1 MSVSIITVAY
11 RSGNRLLRLLDS
23 LGHEDVHE
31 VLVVDNDTGGPEID
45 EAARRP
51 RVRVLDPPRNLGFT
65 GGANLGAR
73 EASGDVLVFLNPDTV
88 VTEGSIAKLV
98 RALGDRDVGIAMASL
113 RLLEEPGTLNSSG
126 TVVHVTGIGWAGG
139 YGDAAESD
147 GEVHD
152 VAAPSGAAMAV
163 RAETFHALGGFADE
177 LFMYIEDLELGWR
190 ARVAGYRVVL
200 VPDAEVLHEY
210 EYGRN
215 PQKSYL
221 LERNRLVFV
230 LSSYSGRLLVLLGP
244 LLFATELGM
253 AVLALKEGW
262 LRDKV
267 SAWGWLARNAG
278 TVGRRRRSTQGL
290 RKVRD
295 RELASWLTPVFDPKM
310 IPAPGLLKAAN
321 PLVERYW
328 SLVRRAL

>member
-1 MSVSIITVAY
+1 M
-11 RSGNRLLRLLDS
+11 
-23 LGHEDVHE
+23 
-31 VLVVDNDTGGPEID
+31 
-45 EAARRP
+45 
-51 RVRVLDPPRNLGFT
+51 
-65 GGANLGAR
+65 
-73 EASGDVLVFLNPDTV
+73 
-88 VTEGSIAKLV
+88 
-98 RALGDRDVGIAMASL
+98 AM
-113 RLLEEPGTLNSSG
+113 
-126 TVVHVTGIGWAGG
+126 
-139 YGDAAESD
+139 
-147 GEVHD
+147 
-152 VAAPSGAAMAV
+152 
-163 RAETFHALGGFADE
+163 RAETFHGLGGFADE

-200 VPDAEVLHEY
+200 VPGAQVLHEY

-215 PQKSYL
+215 PRKSYL

-230 LSSYSGRLLVLLGP
+230 LSAYSGRLLLLLGP

-253 AVLALKEGW
+253 TALALKEGW

-295 RELASWLTPVFDPKM
+295 RDLATWLTPVFDPKM
-310 IPAPGLLKAAN
+310 IAAPGLLRAAN
-321 PLVERYW
+321 PVVERYW

>member
-1 MSVSIITVAY
+1 MTTSAVIVTY
-11 RSGNRLLRLLDS
+11 RPGATFARCLAS
-23 LGHEDVHE
+23 LAGE
-31 VLVVDNDTGGPEID
+31 VDEVVVVDNAGDQAERPEID
-45 EAARRP
+45 RLIVPES
-51 RVRVLDPPRNLGFT
+51 NLGFT

-73 EASGDVLVFLNPDTV
+73 EASGEVLVFLNPDTV
-88 VTEGSIAKLV
+88 VAKGAIASLV
-98 RALGDRDVGIAMASL
+98 RALEDPEVGIAMASL
-113 RLLEEPGTLNSSG
+113 RLLDDPGTLNSSG

-139 YGDAAESD
+139 YGDPASSD
-147 GEVHD
+147 GEIHD

-163 RAETFHALGGFADE
+163 RAETFHALGGFAEE

-200 VPDAEVLHEY
+200 VPGAEVLHEY

-215 PQKSYL
+215 PRKSYL

-253 AVLALKEGW
+253 AALALKEGW

-267 SAWGWLARNAG
+267 SGWGWLARNAG
-278 TVGRRRRSTQGL
+278 TVGRRRRSTQAL

-295 RELASWLTPVFDPKM
+295 RDLAPWLTPVFDPRM
-310 IPAPGLLKAAN
+310 IPVPGLLKAAN